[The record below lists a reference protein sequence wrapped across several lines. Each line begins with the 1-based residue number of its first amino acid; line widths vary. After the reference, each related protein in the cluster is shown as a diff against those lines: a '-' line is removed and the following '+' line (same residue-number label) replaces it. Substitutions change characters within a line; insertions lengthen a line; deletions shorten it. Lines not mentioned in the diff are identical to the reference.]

1 MSARYDKSR
10 NKVIVGSPVEVEVWD
25 YLQKT
30 AKDSCQALSDKLHFG
45 LDTSIY
51 GGVKQ
56 DGSQYTLLI
65 KLPGA
70 NSEWTFGVF
79 DLVKKLTAD
88 LRDVFGRSNVY
99 PVHSKSVGTH
109 AVGIYVHANEGNY

>member
-10 NKVIVGSPVEVEVWD
+10 NRVVVGSPVEVEVRD
-25 YLQKT
+25 YLEET
-30 AKDSCQALSDKLHFG
+30 VKDSCQKLADKMC
-45 LDTSIY
+45 LDLYNIY
-51 GGVKQ
+51 GGIKEE
-56 DGSQYTLLI
+56 GSQHTLSI

-88 LRDVFGRSNVY
+88 LRDVFGRTSVY

-109 AVGIYVHANEGNY
+109 AIGIMVHANRATTK